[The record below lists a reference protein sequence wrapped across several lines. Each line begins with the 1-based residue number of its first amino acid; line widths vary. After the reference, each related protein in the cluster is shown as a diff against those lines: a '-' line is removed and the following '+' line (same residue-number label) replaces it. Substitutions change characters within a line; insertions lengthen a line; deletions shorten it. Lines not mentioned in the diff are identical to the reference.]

1 MKNYTA
7 TGLKPWEAKGLIR
20 HTPPEGVPITF
31 RLSSLGARFGAQMLD
46 IVISYGGVLAL
57 FMLIAW
63 AGIFS
68 WYGLFTF
75 YALVTFFLRVPYYIL
90 SELVWNGRT
99 LGKRILRI
107 RVVSLDG
114 RRLTPHQIVAR
125 NVMKEV
131 EVFLPLG
138 AIQTV
143 FTLGVIPAILLVVWM
158 IGTLLVPVF
167 NKKNQRLGDLVAG
180 TIVVDNPKPRLL
192 PDLAAQIKTAA
203 VPDFSFLPEHL
214 GIYGRYELQSL
225 ENILRSPPKTPIAQ
239 KNMRDV
245 AEAIHR
251 RIRFDEKLAEGREW
265 VFLMEFYRQQRE
277 FLESRNLFGDTRENK
292 YHAGQASAKPAV
304 QPKVKRQ

>member
-1 MKNYTA
+1 MKNHTA
-7 TGLKPWEAKGLIR
+7 TGLRPWEAKGLIR

-46 IVISYGGVLAL
+46 IVISYGGVLIL

-125 NVMKEV
+125 NIMKEV

-138 AIQTV
+138 AIQTIAM
-143 FTLGVIPAILLVVWM
+143 LGIVPAILLVVWM

-167 NKKNQRLGDLVAG
+167 NKKNQRLGDLIAG

-192 PDLAAQIKTAA
+192 PDLAALSKTAA
-203 VPDFSFLPEHL
+203 VPNFAFLPEHL

-239 KNMRDV
+239 KNVRDV
-245 AEAIHR
+245 AAAIHR
-251 RIRFDEKLAEGREW
+251 RIRFDAPLPQGREW

-277 FLESRNLFGDTRENK
+277 FLESRNLFGDIREDK
-292 YHAGQASAKPAV
+292 YHATQPANEAIAK
-304 QPKVKRQ
+304 RR